1 MDGSILEAE
10 EMEAL
15 FLGINKTLPSLQK
28 LTLWDFNARGRLAA
42 LNRHFQFFPNLLHV
56 RLELL
61 NMDEH
66 DLRGL
71 LKSLT
76 SCPNLK
82 SLDLNYNPLGSLDRI
97 QSIVKQALP
106 QVDLDYWPFTQ

>member
-1 MDGSILEAE
+1 M
-10 EMEAL
+10 
-15 FLGINKTLPSLQK
+15 
-28 LTLWDFNARGRLAA
+28 RLK
-42 LNRHFQFFPNLLHV
+42 
-56 RLELL
+56 LL

-71 LKSLT
+71 LESLT